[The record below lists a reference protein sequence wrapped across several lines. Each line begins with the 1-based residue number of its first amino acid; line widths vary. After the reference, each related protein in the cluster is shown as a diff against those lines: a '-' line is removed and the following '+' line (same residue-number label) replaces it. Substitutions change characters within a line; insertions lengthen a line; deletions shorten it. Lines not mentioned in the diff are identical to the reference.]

1 MKQRTKQPV
10 QTRSAILEA
19 TGLEFSRNGYAGT
32 GLGSIVAKAGMT
44 KGALF
49 HHYPDKRSLAVAW
62 VRESLMPAMEQLWL
76 GPLAGVASLEAFVK
90 LSRARCM
97 DLRADDAT
105 STLVAI
111 TAETAAAESSLSAA
125 LQQVFDAWKDG
136 IASLLER
143 GKSAGWIHH
152 SIQPEAEAGF
162 YVAVFSGFTVTA
174 KCGPSEAS
182 LRSNAAAL
190 AAYLE
195 TLRAQ

>member
-1 MKQRTKQPV
+1 MKQRTKQPL

-19 TGLEFSRNGYAGT
+19 TGIEFSQHGYAGT
-32 GLGSIVAKAGMT
+32 GLGSIVTRAGMT

-62 VRESLMPAMEQLWL
+62 VLESLMPAMDELWTQ
-76 GPLAGVASLEAFVK
+76 PLAGVGSLDAFLN

-97 DLRADDAT
+97 ELRADDAT

-111 TAETAAAESSLSAA
+111 TAETAAGEPMLSAA
-125 LQQVFDAWKDG
+125 LQQVFAAWRDG
-136 IASLLER
+136 ISSLLER
-143 GKSAGWIHH
+143 GKAAGWIHP

-162 YVAVFSGFTVTA
+162 YTAVFSGFTVTA
-174 KCGPSEAS
+174 KCAS
-182 LRSNAAAL
+182 GESVLRSNAAAL
-190 AAYLE
+190 GAYLE